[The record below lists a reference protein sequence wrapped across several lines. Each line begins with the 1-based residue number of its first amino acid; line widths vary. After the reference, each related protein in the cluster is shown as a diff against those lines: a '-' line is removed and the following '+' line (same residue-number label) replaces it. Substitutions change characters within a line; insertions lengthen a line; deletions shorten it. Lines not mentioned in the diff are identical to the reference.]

1 MSDSAPPPE
10 SLSSNSTASTSPP
23 PSEAT
28 SPPPSASPPSPP
40 ASAPPPQSPPPSE
53 NPSPSPPYSPPLQP
67 SDSTASPPPE
77 SSPLTPPP
85 NTPPTLVPPNTP
97 PPNASPPPPIPPPPP
112 PPPSP
117 PPPKT
122 ASPVPS
128 PPSRVLTSP
137 PPPPPASPP
146 PASSPPVSS
155 PSDSRSP
162 PPPPPTPVVVPPPAP
177 VVVPPSPSPPKV
189 APSPGNQES
198 RPPPPPPVSATA
210 PSSPTPPSV
219 PAPAPSSTITTPTP
233 PSVPTPVTPI
243 HKNTTP
249 SHSPS
254 PTVPRHISPSK
265 NSSSSP
271 SAASSNSQGNHETV
285 TLVGIT
291 VAGVL
296 VALVAIFFVVLRKKN
311 KRTHGLTGQSRRPPP
326 EIALPNGR
334 YHGPAGAAAG
344 RAPHPDANHAASP
357 SGESS
362 YGSYGRQVRA
372 AEGID
377 PSGSKSWFTYEE
389 LMDITNGF
397 SRENHI
403 GEGGFGSV
411 YKGVLQDGREVA
423 VKQLK
428 IGSGQGD
435 REFKAEVE
443 IISRVHHRHLVSLV
457 GYCIAEQHRLLV
469 YEFVSNKTL
478 DHHLHGEG
486 LPVLDWGKRM
496 RIAVGSARGLAYLHE
511 DCHPRIIHRD
521 IKSANILL
529 DESFEAQVADF
540 GLAKLANDAHTHVS
554 TRVMGTFGY
563 LAPEYASSGKLTDR
577 SDVYSFGV
585 VLLELITGRKPVDA
599 SRPLGDESLVEWA
612 RPLLIHALETGDYE
626 ELVDPKLENN
636 FLKADMLRVIEAA
649 AACVRHS
656 APKRPRMV
664 QVLRALDSE
673 GSLSDLSNGVKFGQS
688 TVYNS
693 GQYSADIQKLRR
705 MAFDS
710 GGFSI
715 DYDHSGEHEHEHGSN
730 STYSSAEH

>member
-10 SLSSNSTASTSPP
+10 GLSSNSTASTSPP

-28 SPPPSASPPSPP
+28 SPPPSTSPPSPP
-40 ASAPPPQSPPPSE
+40 ASAPPPESPPPSE

-85 NTPPTLVPPNTP
+85 NTPPTLAPPNTP

-117 PPPKT
+117 PPPKA

-162 PPPPPTPVVVPPPAP
+162 PPPPPTPVVVPPPTP

-243 HKNTTP
+243 HKNTT

-311 KRTHGLTGQSRRPPP
+311 KRTHGLTGQSRRPPS

-377 PSGSKSWFTYEE
+377 PAGSKSWFTYEE

>member
-28 SPPPSASPPSPP
+28 SPPPSTSPPSPP

-85 NTPPTLVPPNTP
+85 NTPPTLAPPNTP

-117 PPPKT
+117 PPPKA

-162 PPPPPTPVVVPPPAP
+162 PPPPPTPVVVPPPTP

-243 HKNTTP
+243 HKNTT

-311 KRTHGLTGQSRRPPP
+311 KRTHGLTGQSRRPPS